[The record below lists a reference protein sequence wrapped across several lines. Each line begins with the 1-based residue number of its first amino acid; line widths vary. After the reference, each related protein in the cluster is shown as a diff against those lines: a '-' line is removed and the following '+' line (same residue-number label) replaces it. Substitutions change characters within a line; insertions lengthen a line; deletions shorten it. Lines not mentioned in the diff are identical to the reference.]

1 MKKEYFSPEFDI
13 LKFKLNNIM
22 ADKIQ
27 HSISE
32 DFGEGGEEG
41 PGE

>member
-13 LKFKLNNIM
+13 LKLKLNSIM

-27 HSISE
+27 HSIAE
-32 DFGEGGEEG
+32 NYGEGGEEG
-41 PGE
+41 PEE